1 MGFLDL
7 TDTIIGGLQSSDDN
21 HGKVAEPHFKV
32 DSIIQPV
39 LSDTKHRLI
48 KMIKPWSQTAAEIH
62 VFPSSQR
69 TGSFA
74 SSVKK

>member
-21 HGKVAEPHFKV
+21 HGNIAEPHLEV
-32 DSIIQPV
+32 DSMVYPV

-48 KMIKPWSQTAAEIH
+48 KSLLEHEMPHE
-62 VFPSSQR
+62 FM
-69 TGSFA
+69 
-74 SSVKK
+74 